1 LVIASRAAEGAAF
14 LITYWHDK
22 GINPAK
28 PREVLALGFTYPGLP
43 PREMSPNG
51 RVHWSARNRARR
63 DIQSDIWALILEQE
77 YTGGIIENPIISI
90 RWGLPDRI
98 RRDWDNLI
106 AMTKPIID
114 SLTQASILADDS
126 VRDYTPRYAWFDSPK
141 NPLTEI
147 KVYRV
152 EYDN

>member
-1 LVIASRAAEGAAF
+1 MTIRYFE
-14 LITYWHDK
+14 DK
-22 GINPAK
+22 GITPPK

-77 YTGGIIENPIISI
+77 YTSGIIENPIISI

-141 NPLTEI
+141 KPLTEI

>member
-1 LVIASRAAEGAAF
+1 MTIRYFE
-14 LITYWHDK
+14 DK
-22 GINPAK
+22 GINPPK
-28 PREVLALGFTYPGLP
+28 TREVLVLGFVYPGLP
-43 PREMSPNG
+43 PRELSPNG

-141 NPLTEI
+141 KPLTEI

>member
-1 LVIASRAAEGAAF
+1 MTIRYFE
-14 LITYWHDK
+14 DK
-22 GINPAK
+22 GINPPN

-63 DIQSDIWALILEQE
+63 DFQGDIWALILEQE
-77 YTGGIIENPIISI
+77 YTSGIIENPIISI

-126 VRDYTPRYAWFDSPK
+126 VRDYTPRYGWFDSPK
-141 NPLTEI
+141 KPLTEI

>member
-1 LVIASRAAEGAAF
+1 MTIRYFE
-14 LITYWHDK
+14 DK
-22 GINPAK
+22 GINPPK
-28 PREVLALGFTYPGLP
+28 PREVLALEFTYPGLP

-63 DIQSDIWALILEQE
+63 DIQGDIWALILEQE
-77 YTGGIIENPIISI
+77 YTSGIIENPIISI

-126 VRDYTPRYAWFDSPK
+126 VRDYTPRYGWFDSPRK
-141 NPLTEI
+141 PLTEI

>member
-1 LVIASRAAEGAAF
+1 
-14 LITYWHDK
+14 
-22 GINPAK
+22 
-28 PREVLALGFTYPGLP
+28 
-43 PREMSPNG
+43 MSPNG

-114 SLTQASILADDS
+114 SLTHASILADDS
-126 VRDYTPRYAWFDSPK
+126 VRDYTPRYGWFDSPK
-141 NPLTEI
+141 KPLTEI

>member
-1 LVIASRAAEGAAF
+1 MTIRYFE
-14 LITYWHDK
+14 DK
-22 GINPAK
+22 GINPPK

-63 DIQSDIWALILEQE
+63 DIQGDIWALILEQE
-77 YTGGIIENPIISI
+77 YTSGIIENPIISI

-98 RRDWDNLI
+98 RRDWENLI

-141 NPLTEI
+141 KPLTEI

>member
-1 LVIASRAAEGAAF
+1 MTIRYFE
-14 LITYWHDK
+14 DK
-22 GINPAK
+22 GINPPK
-28 PREVLALGFTYPGLP
+28 PREVLVLGFTYPGLP

-77 YTGGIIENPIISI
+77 YTSGIIENPIISI

-141 NPLTEI
+141 KPLTEI

>member
-1 LVIASRAAEGAAF
+1 MTIRYFE
-14 LITYWHDK
+14 DK
-22 GINPAK
+22 GINPPK
-28 PREVLALGFTYPGLP
+28 PREVLALEFTYPGLP

-63 DIQSDIWALILEQE
+63 DIQGDIWALILEQE

>member
-1 LVIASRAAEGAAF
+1 MTIRYFE
-14 LITYWHDK
+14 DK
-22 GINPAK
+22 GINPPK
-28 PREVLALGFTYPGLP
+28 PREVLVLGFVYPGLP

-106 AMTKPIID
+106 AMTKPIIA

-126 VRDYTPRYAWFDSPK
+126 VRDYTPRYGWFDSSK
-141 NPLTEI
+141 KPLTEI

>member
-1 LVIASRAAEGAAF
+1 MTIRYFE
-14 LITYWHDK
+14 DK
-22 GINPAK
+22 GINPPK

-63 DIQSDIWALILEQE
+63 DIQGDIWALILEQE
-77 YTGGIIENPIISI
+77 YTSGIIENPIISI

-141 NPLTEI
+141 KPLTEI

>member
-1 LVIASRAAEGAAF
+1 MTIRYFE
-14 LITYWHDK
+14 DK
-22 GINPAK
+22 GINPPK
-28 PREVLALGFTYPGLP
+28 PREVLALEFTYPGLP

-77 YTGGIIENPIISI
+77 YTSGIIENPIISI

-141 NPLTEI
+141 KPLTEI

>member
-1 LVIASRAAEGAAF
+1 MTIRYFE
-14 LITYWHDK
+14 DK
-22 GINPAK
+22 GINPPK

-63 DIQSDIWALILEQE
+63 DIQGDIWALILEQE
-77 YTGGIIENPIISI
+77 YTSGIIENPIISI
-90 RWGLPDRI
+90 RWGLPDRL

-141 NPLTEI
+141 KPLTEI

>member
-1 LVIASRAAEGAAF
+1 MTIRYFE
-14 LITYWHDK
+14 DK
-22 GINPAK
+22 GINPPK

-63 DIQSDIWALILEQE
+63 DIQGDIWALILEQE
-77 YTGGIIENPIISI
+77 YTSGIIENPIISI

-98 RRDWDNLI
+98 RRDSDNLI

-141 NPLTEI
+141 KPLTEI